1 MLVQVLVLVTAPSAW
16 RWPEAECRRHSS
28 CGHGRGSAVPWGLAV
43 APQAVQAEA
52 LHDLASAEAAD
63 HRLASVV
70 VVDPRVAVVVVDPR
84 VVVVVGDHRL
94 ASGEA
99 GGRQG
104 VVVPA

>member
-1 MLVQVLVLVTAPSAW
+1 M
-16 RWPEAECRRHSS
+16 
-28 CGHGRGSAVPWGLAV
+28 
-43 APQAVQAEA
+43 QAEA

-63 HRLASVV
+63 HLLAS
-70 VVDPRVAVVVVDPR
+70 VVVVDPR